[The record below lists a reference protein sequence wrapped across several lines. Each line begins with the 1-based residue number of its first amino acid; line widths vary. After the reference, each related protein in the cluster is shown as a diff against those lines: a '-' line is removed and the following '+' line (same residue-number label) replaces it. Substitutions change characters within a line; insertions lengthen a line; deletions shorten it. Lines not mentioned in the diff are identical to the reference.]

1 MAINAKVICALK
13 EAKVFPWTVRVLN
26 ERWADKGRVSVED
39 NHNIIINPVIRA
51 EDLEV
56 GEFLDVLSVATGTKP
71 MAMTIHDMAYW
82 RRLRKKLH
90 KDMSKLKIS
99 MRNKAEAIAY
109 DNGVRCLYHKG
120 ARGYNAFYFR
130 ESDENAMENALKLA
144 AIITNNPKVLD
155 TFSTNAECSF
165 CIGKLLGYSS
175 ENIRYFISTR
185 DNLEISDEFV
195 AQTEKKLNTMKIT
208 LDDFEAKSISVL
220 KKHFVI
226 PEETRTYNKK

>member
-1 MAINAKVICALK
+1 MAYNTKVVNALK

-26 ERWADKGRVSVED
+26 ERWADKGRVSVE
-39 NHNIIINPVIRA
+39 NKVINPNNMVLRA

-56 GEFLDVLSVATGTKP
+56 GEFLDVLSVATGLKP
-71 MAMTIHDMAYW
+71 MAMTIHDMSYW
-82 RRLRKKLH
+82 RRLRTKLH

-99 MRNKAEAIAY
+99 MRNKAEEIAY
-109 DNGVRCLYHKG
+109 EHGIRCLYHKA

-130 ESDENAMENALKLA
+130 ESEENGMENALKLA
-144 AIITNNPKVLD
+144 AFITNNPKVLD
-155 TFSTNAECSF
+155 TFSTNAECSY

-185 DNLEISDEFV
+185 DNLEISDAFV
-195 AQTEKKLNTMKIT
+195 AETEEKLNTMKIT